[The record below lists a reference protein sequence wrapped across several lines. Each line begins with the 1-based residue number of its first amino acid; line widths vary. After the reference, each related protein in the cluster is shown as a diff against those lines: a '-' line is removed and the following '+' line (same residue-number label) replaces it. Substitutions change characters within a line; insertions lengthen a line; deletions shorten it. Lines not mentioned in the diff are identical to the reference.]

1 MLRRHSKVNDTSSHQ
16 LCTRSTLIHLC
27 LVIARNALAQEESE
41 EFSGDFSDPID
52 IHLDR
57 ESDGC
62 AC

>member
-1 MLRRHSKVNDTSSHQ
+1 ML
-16 LCTRSTLIHLC
+16 TLVLS
-27 LVIARNALAQEESE
+27 VIARNALAQEESE
-41 EFSGDFSDPID
+41 EFNGDFSDPID